1 MGSFC
6 HCCNLPRFN
15 FRCDPPDSLSG
26 SAPSASKLWQ
36 QLDFALN
43 RKSIVVDCCDL
54 DQESRV
60 FSVCCAHSV
69 ESRIFISIPDSL
81 PSLSPLSWDLPSP
94 SCRRWSR
101 RSSSHFGSAKDGGL
115 AAYSDTPSIRGQL
128 AHCRNGRSWS
138 RSVNDVWIGTFDIS
152 YATNR
157 DRRTSRRLMTSSI
170 LLTISSIDLVCA
182 GEMTSKE
189 DSHLEQCQK

>member
-15 FRCDPPDSLSG
+15 FRCGPPDSLSG

-81 PSLSPLSWDLPSP
+81 PSLIPCHGIFHHLRVDDGLEGAVPKMTYLPFISILGPFGGNQLIVALNAICPEARTTFGCYHPHNDSPLSF
-94 SCRRWSR
+94 R
-101 RSSSHFGSAKDGGL
+101 RSA
-115 AAYSDTPSIRGQL
+115 
-128 AHCRNGRSWS
+128 
-138 RSVNDVWIGTFDIS
+138 
-152 YATNR
+152 
-157 DRRTSRRLMTSSI
+157 RR
-170 LLTISSIDLVCA
+170 
-182 GEMTSKE
+182 
-189 DSHLEQCQK
+189 

>member
-1 MGSFC
+1 MCSFC

-15 FRCDPPDSLSG
+15 FRCDLPDSLSG

-69 ESRIFISIPDSL
+69 ESRIFIACRPLSLVMGSSITFVSTMVSKEQFAFRERQRRRTCRLFRYPVHSGAIS
-81 PSLSPLSWDLPSP
+81 SLSQW
-94 SCRRWSR
+94 
-101 RSSSHFGSAKDGGL
+101 A
-115 AAYSDTPSIRGQL
+115 QL
-128 AHCRNGRSWS
+128 VPKRK
-138 RSVNDVWIGTFDIS
+138 
-152 YATNR
+152 
-157 DRRTSRRLMTSSI
+157 RRLDRY
-170 LLTISSIDLVCA
+170 LRHFLCD
-182 GEMTSKE
+182 
-189 DSHLEQCQK
+189 

>member
-60 FSVCCAHSV
+60 FSACCAHSV

-81 PSLSPLSWDLPSP
+81 PSLIPCHGIFHHLRVDDGLEAAVAFRARQRWRTCRLFRYSVHSGAISSLSQWAQFVPK
-94 SCRRWSR
+94 R
-101 RSSSHFGSAKDGGL
+101 K
-115 AAYSDTPSIRGQL
+115 
-128 AHCRNGRSWS
+128 
-138 RSVNDVWIGTFDIS
+138 
-152 YATNR
+152 
-157 DRRTSRRLMTSSI
+157 RRL
-170 LLTISSIDLVCA
+170 DR
-182 GEMTSKE
+182 
-189 DSHLEQCQK
+189 HLRHFLCD